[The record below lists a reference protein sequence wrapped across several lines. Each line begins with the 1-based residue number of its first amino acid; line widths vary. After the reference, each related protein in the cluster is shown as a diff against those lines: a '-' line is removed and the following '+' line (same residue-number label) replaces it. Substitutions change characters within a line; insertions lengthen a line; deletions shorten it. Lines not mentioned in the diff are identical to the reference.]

1 MGYDKLYLLEEK
13 QMRNNYRGHNT
24 LGAGYLAMSLPFG
37 KLGIHAGVRFE
48 HNDMELISNSR
59 DYEKSES
66 SRHYKTDDV
75 FPSLNT
81 TYKISDQHQVRLSY
95 GRSINRPEFREVSS
109 SVYYDF
115 DLASNVH
122 LLWMAWSEIY
132 VLLRCWTRSTVSR
145 PLQESGCPIS

>member
-1 MGYDKLYLLEEK
+1 
-13 QMRNNYRGHNT
+13 MRNNYRGHNT
-24 LGAGYLAMSLPFG
+24 LGAGYLALSLPFG

-81 TYKISDQHQVRLSY
+81 TYKINDQHQVRLSY

-115 DLASNVH
+115 DLASNV
-122 LLWMAWSEIY
+122 
-132 VLLRCWTRSTVSR
+132 
-145 PLQESGCPIS
+145 Q